1 MLKGKRTSNV
11 SVCSGGGSNG
21 CATTTAT
28 TTTGSGSTS
37 STFVK
42 TNSFG
47 ANSEPILNKNI
58 LMSKKYTK
66 HMRSLNNRGL
76 PKKNGAGGK
85 HTWGA
90 PGCELNSEDYLDAND
105 PNYDSED
112 AGNVVMV
119 CVENSDGGVTRSARR
134 GAEYNADDDDESNA
148 LLKELDI
155 DDMECEIKPVL
166 LEYFQNG
173 DTIEVIDHLKCYNFS
188 KLKPQ
193 LIAYSISMALEH
205 NNTCK
210 ELMSR
215 LLRDLHCDLFVERDF
230 VNGFDLL
237 LRNLNDITLDNPDA
251 AEVSTS
257 LNYFIKY

>member
-1 MLKGKRTSNV
+1 MKKL
-11 SVCSGGGSNG
+11 
-21 CATTTAT
+21 
-28 TTTGSGSTS
+28 
-37 STFVK
+37 
-42 TNSFG
+42 
-47 ANSEPILNKNI
+47 LKNI
-58 LMSKKYTK
+58 F
-66 HMRSLNNRGL
+66 
-76 PKKNGAGGK
+76 
-85 HTWGA
+85 
-90 PGCELNSEDYLDAND
+90 D
-105 PNYDSED
+105 PHIFIH
-112 AGNVVMV
+112 
-119 CVENSDGGVTRSARR
+119 
-134 GAEYNADDDDESNA
+134 ESNA

-257 LNYFIKY
+257 LNYFINIQNFKNSSNNFFIF